1 MENADDITKPDMFM
15 CASASGRRQIPASRG
30 VLNFD
35 DPTFKTLPKQLQSM
49 TKFSA
54 VCNFLSGNGCDG
66 DFWWRIG
73 MAINGEEFLELDIF
87 YGVSIQSS
95 TSTKRLLSSTRV
107 NTHAIRFFPNT
118 VLCVKFDTTTEE
130 SKNRL
135 RSICDKDSY
144 RASMLALQSWTVAHA
159 VLTFAAAAFK
169 EDYKDTRLLYGVMK
183 GTLTVTEQPYMTV
196 HNESA
201 SLDLITEV
209 LDSCRTGGIEYFKW
223 VRRLGTI
230 DVCNRRVEEDDMG
243 EPVPFEQCDMVA
255 SDWVRLGPKRTV
267 EPATLTKRARF
278 PSRVKNLKKVCQD
291 QGDHRG
297 T

>member
-1 MENADDITKPDMFM
+1 MVDNREQAVLSLRFEPPNLPPAGCTKPMENADDITKPDMFM
-15 CASASGRRQIPASRG
+15 CASASGRRQIPSSRG

-35 DPTFKTLPKQLQSM
+35 DPTYKTLSKQLQSM

-73 MAINGEEFLELDIF
+73 MAINGEEFLELDIL

-107 NTHAIRFFPNT
+107 NTHAIRFFHNT
-118 VLCVKFDTTTEE
+118 VLCVKFDTTEE

-159 VLTFAAAAFK
+159 VLTS
-169 EDYKDTRLLYGVMK
+169 LL
-183 GTLTVTEQPYMTV
+183 Q
-196 HNESA
+196 
-201 SLDLITEV
+201 
-209 LDSCRTGGIEYFKW
+209 
-223 VRRLGTI
+223 
-230 DVCNRRVEEDDMG
+230 
-243 EPVPFEQCDMVA
+243 
-255 SDWVRLGPKRTV
+255 
-267 EPATLTKRARF
+267 
-278 PSRVKNLKKVCQD
+278 PSRRTTRIPACYT
-291 QGDHRG
+291 GS
-297 T
+297 